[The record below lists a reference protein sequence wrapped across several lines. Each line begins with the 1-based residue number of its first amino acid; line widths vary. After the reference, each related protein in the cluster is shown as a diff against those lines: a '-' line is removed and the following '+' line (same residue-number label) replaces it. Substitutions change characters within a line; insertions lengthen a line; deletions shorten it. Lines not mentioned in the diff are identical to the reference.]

1 MTMISGMKPLKRSNT
16 KPGNSFNKSRKN
28 SKAMG
33 SATKLTSH
41 KRGRM

>member
-1 MTMISGMKPLKRSNT
+1 MAMISGMRPSKRLNT
-16 KPGNSFNKSRKN
+16 KPCNSLNKSRKN